1 MKTLKTIYVA
11 AAIGLLAISAIV
23 FSSFSSNRKNK
34 ATYRTTYRSIPRGCV
49 FLTLMGEEPSAGSFA
64 YKTPEKVTF
73 SIEKGL
79 TWVVRAQHP
88 TGGWGAGTHARQD
101 VMDPHAVQP
110 DPATTS
116 MVAMALLRTGTT
128 LHSGL
133 YSTQLKKAL
142 DYILTR
148 RE

>member
-1 MKTLKTIYVA
+1 MAVIKTLKTIYIA
-11 AAIGLLAISAIV
+11 AGISFLAVSGFG
-23 FSSFSSNRKNK
+23 FSSFSSNKKNK

-49 FLTLMGEEPSAGSFA
+49 FLTLMGEESSVGSFA
-64 YKTPEKVTF
+64 YKTPEKVTA

-79 TWVVRAQHP
+79 TWIVRAQHP
-88 TGGWGAGTHARQD
+88 SGGWGAGSHSRQD

-133 YSTQLKKAL
+133 YSIQLKNAL
-142 DYILTR
+142 DYILN
-148 RE
+148 